1 MNRRDF
7 LRLSATTLAG
17 ATATSCMDPQ
27 PTQDLPT
34 GGTEPAMPVAFLSHG
49 APTMAIDQVRGADF
63 RSWAARLPR
72 PRAVL
77 VVSAHWLDAP
87 ATLGTR
93 TPRGLMYDFSGFPDE
108 LYRLRYA
115 APVAAELASSLQKR
129 LPNLRSD
136 DTRPWDH
143 GVWVPLLHMF
153 PAADVPVLQLSLPYS
168 WSPRQLFDLGHQ
180 LAPLRQEGVL
190 VLGSGG
196 MVHNLGRLDWNG
208 GTTPPAWATHFEGWV
223 RQRLSTG
230 DVDGLLAY
238 RDHAPDLKL
247 AHPTDDHFLPLLVA
261 AGAATARGT
270 ADPVTFPIEGFEFG
284 SLSRLA
290 VRFG

>member
-1 MNRRDF
+1 MNRRAF

-27 PTQDLPT
+27 PSKDLPN
-34 GGTEPAMPVAFLSHG
+34 GGTGPAMPVAFLSHG

-72 PRAVL
+72 ARAVL

-115 APVAAELASSLQKR
+115 APAAAELASSLQKR
-129 LPNLRSD
+129 LPHLRSD

-168 WSPRQLFDLGHQ
+168 WSPRQLFDLGRQ

-196 MVHNLGRLDWNG
+196 MVHNLGRIEWGEN
-208 GTTPPAWATHFEGWV
+208 TRPAAWATDFEAFV
-223 RQRLSTG
+223 RERLEARAF
-230 DVDGLLAY
+230 DDIVAF
-238 RDHAPDLKL
+238 RDKAPAVRL

-261 AGAATARGT
+261 MGAAAEQPG
-270 ADPVTFPIEGFEFG
+270 PITFPIAGFEYG

-290 VRFG
+290 VQFG